1 MEYVEVAGVRVSKIG
16 LGCWQFGSREWGYG
30 RDYANDEAIRIT
42 NKALDLGI
50 NLIDTAEIYGFG
62 QSERIVGRAIA
73 ARRDEG
79 FVASKMFPVLP
90 IAPIVVDRGRRSA
103 RRLGI
108 DTIDLYQVHQANPF
122 VGDETTM
129 AGMRQLQRDGVIR
142 HVGVSNYPLDRW
154 KRAERALGSPVVS
167 NQIEYSLAARGPDRD
182 LVSFAATNDRLIIA
196 YSPLAQGFLAAK
208 YDAGNRPG
216 GVRLTNPLFLE
227 ENLTRGHE
235 LLNTLRSVATA
246 HGATPAQV
254 ALAWVIRRPNV
265 VAIPGASSVDQLVRN
280 AEAADLDLTDS
291 EDAQLTEASDGF
303 RPLTGAAA
311 APAWFRSQLG
321 ARTRPG

>member
-1 MEYVEVAGVRVSKIG
+1 MQYVEVAGVRVSKIG

-30 RDYANDEAIRIT
+30 RDYAHDEAIRIT

-62 QSERIVGRAIA
+62 QSERIVGRAITG
-73 ARRDEG
+73 RRDEA
-79 FVASKMFPVLP
+79 FVATKIWPLLPV
-90 IAPIVVDRGRRSA
+90 APLVVDRGRRSA
-103 RRLGI
+103 RRLKV

-122 VGDETTM
+122 VPDGTTM
-129 AGMRQLQRDGVIR
+129 NGMRQLQRDGVIR
-142 HVGVSNYPLDRW
+142 QVGVSNYFLDRW
-154 KRAERALGSPVVS
+154 KRAERALGAPVVS
-167 NQIEYSLAARGPDRD
+167 NQVEYSLAERSPDRD
-182 LVSFAATNDRLIIA
+182 LVPFAAASDRLIIA

-208 YDAGNRPG
+208 YDASNRPG

-227 ENLTRGHE
+227 ENLTRGHD
-235 LLNTLRSVATA
+235 LLNTLRSVAKT
-246 HGATPAQV
+246 HDATPSQV

-291 EDAQLTEASDGF
+291 EDAQLTVASGEF
-303 RPLTGAAA
+303 KPLTGAAA
-311 APAWFRSQLG
+311 APALLRSRLTT
-321 ARTRPG
+321 ATHRT

>member
-30 RDYANDEAIRIT
+30 RDYAHDEAIRIT

-62 QSERIVGRAIA
+62 QSERIVGRAITG
-73 ARRDEG
+73 RRDEA
-79 FVASKMFPVLP
+79 FVATKIWPLMPV
-90 IAPIVVDRGRRSA
+90 APIVGHRGRRSA
-103 RRLGI
+103 RRLKI

-122 VGDETTM
+122 VPDGTTM
-129 AGMRQLQRDGVIR
+129 DGMRRLQRDGVVR
-142 HVGVSNYPLDRW
+142 HVGVSNYSLDRW
-154 KRAERALGSPVVS
+154 RRAEDALGSPVVA
-167 NQIEYSLAARGPDRD
+167 NQVEYSLAERRPDRD
-182 LVSFAATNDRLIIA
+182 LVPFAASNDRLIIA

-208 YDAGNRPG
+208 YDTRNRPG

-227 ENLTRGHE
+227 ANLSRGQE
-235 LLNTLRSVATA
+235 LLNTLRSVATT

-254 ALAWVIRRPNV
+254 ALAWVVRRPNV

-280 AEAADLDLTDS
+280 AEAADLDLTDD
-291 EDAQLTEASDGF
+291 EDAQLTAASDHF
-303 RPLTGAAA
+303 HPLTGLAA
-311 APAWFRSQLG
+311 APAWLRSRLTTPTGRQ
-321 ARTRPG
+321 

>member
-1 MEYVEVAGVRVSKIG
+1 MQYVEVAEARVSKIG

-30 RDYANDEAIRIT
+30 RDYAHDEAIRIT
-42 NKALDLGI
+42 HKALDLGI

-62 QSERIVGRAIA
+62 QSERIVGRAITG
-73 ARRDEG
+73 RRDEA
-79 FVASKMFPVLP
+79 FVATKIWPLMPV
-90 IAPIVVDRGRRSA
+90 APLVVDRGRRSA
-103 RRLGI
+103 RRLKI

-122 VGDETTM
+122 VPDGTTM
-129 AGMRQLQRDGVIR
+129 DGMRRLQRDGVVR
-142 HVGVSNYPLDRW
+142 HVGVSNYSLDRW
-154 KRAERALGSPVVS
+154 NRAERALGSPVVS
-167 NQIEYSLAARGPDRD
+167 NQIEYSLAERSPDQD
-182 LVSFAATNDRLIIA
+182 LVPFAATNDRLIIA

-208 YDAGNRPG
+208 YDASNRPG

-235 LLNTLRSVATA
+235 LLNTLRSVAKA

-280 AEAADLDLTDS
+280 AEAADLDLSDS
-291 EDAQLTEASDGF
+291 EDAQLTDASDQF
-303 RPLTGAAA
+303 KPLTGAAA
-311 APAWFRSQLG
+311 APAWFRSRLS
-321 ARTRPG
+321 TPGHQE

>member
-1 MEYVEVAGVRVSKIG
+1 MQYVDVAGVRVSKIG

-30 RDYANDEAIRIT
+30 RNYAHDEAIRIT
-42 NKALDLGI
+42 HKALDLGI

-73 ARRDEG
+73 GRRTEA
-79 FVASKMFPVLP
+79 FVATKIWPLMP

-103 RRLGI
+103 RRLNI

-122 VGDETTM
+122 VPETTTM
-129 AGMRQLQRDGVIR
+129 DGMRQLQRDGLVR
-142 HVGVSNYPLDRW
+142 HVGVSNYSLDRW

-167 NQIEYSLAARGPDRD
+167 DQIEYSLAQRRPDRD
-182 LVSFAATNDRLIIA
+182 LVPFAATNDRLIIA

-208 YDAGNRPG
+208 YDARNRPG
-216 GVRLTNPLFLE
+216 GVRLTNPLFVE

-235 LLNTLRSVATA
+235 LLNTLRSLANT
-246 HGATPAQV
+246 HDSTPAQV
-254 ALAWVIRRPNV
+254 ALAWVIRRRNV

-280 AEAADLDLTDS
+280 AEAADVDLTDA
-291 EDAQLTEASDGF
+291 EDAELTAASDQF
-303 RPLTGAAA
+303 SPLTGLAA
-311 APAWFRSQLG
+311 APAWFRSQMG
-321 ARTRPG
+321 TAGHRE